1 MTGSNWTKDKNLL
14 AVLISRHNRKS
25 YVMKGVVRV
34 AVVVEVVIM
43 AVVMVV
49 VVVMVWFVLLLVAVQ
64 CARSHFCVFGC
75 GRS

>member
-25 YVMKGVVRV
+25 YVMNGVVRV
-34 AVVVEVVIM
+34 AVVVVVVIM
-43 AVVMVV
+43 